1 MILESNVSRELKKNL
16 LHMLIKEIIID
27 KRREI
32 DSIKISLTD
41 DLVELLD
48 SQMDKK
54 SSDNISN
61 STLKDVGLFY
71 MDLQINI

>member
-1 MILESNVSRELKKNL
+1 MI
-16 LHMLIKEIIID
+16 IKEITID

-48 SQMDKK
+48 SQIDKK
-54 SSDNISN
+54 SSDKTSN
-61 STLKDVGLFY
+61 STLKNV
-71 MDLQINI
+71 NIYLSL